1 MLALPQDILVL
12 NSVNL
17 DNIQAP
23 IEGKIEYLQ
32 VNVLSEWI
40 IGIYLHEFANNDW
53 EISIPHEAAECGIK
67 NFAVY
72 CQ

>member
-32 VNVLSEWI
+32 VNALSERI
-40 IGIYLHEFANNDW
+40 IGIRGGV
-53 EISIPHEAAECGIK
+53 AARSGTD
-67 NFAVY
+67 FT
-72 CQ
+72 

>member
-12 NSVNL
+12 YSVNL

-32 VNVLSEWI
+32 VNALNEWI
-40 IGIYLHEFANNDW
+40 IGIYLHEFANNDR
-53 EISIPHEAAECGIK
+53 EISIPTEAAECGIK
-67 NFAVY
+67 TFAVY
-72 CQ
+72 C